1 MATFFSGPTFLSWNR
16 FGNIQ
21 GSWSTNSSTPS
32 SSLPQSWIDRE
43 FYLSKQIVARM
54 LDLGMT
60 PVLPAFTGFV
70 PEAITRVA
78 PNATTVR
85 GSEWNGFGD
94 KYSNVTFLEP
104 FDPLFGEL
112 QGRLLRIQREVY
124 GHTGDVYTLDQYNEN
139 VPFSGETDYL
149 RNISRDT
156 MTSLRDANPNAVWL
170 MQVNPPLPPLRPP
183 FCFFWSWSFC
193 CLAVGGD

>member
-1 MATFFSGPTFLSWNR
+1 MATFFSGPAFLSWNR

-21 GSWSTNSSTPS
+21 GSWTSSNTSTS
-32 SSLPQSWIDRE
+32 SSPLPQSWIDHE
-43 FYLSKQIVARM
+43 FLLSKQIVARM

-70 PEAITRVA
+70 PEGITRVA
-78 PNATTVR
+78 PNATVVR
-85 GSEWNGFGD
+85 GSEWNGFGEV
-94 KYSNVTFLEP
+94 YSNVTFLEP

-124 GHTGDVYTLDQYNEN
+124 GETGDVYTLDQYNEN
-139 VPFSGETDYL
+139 VPFSGDTEYL

-170 MQVNPPLPPLRPP
+170 MQVLPPSLPP
-183 FCFFWSWSFC
+183 SPPPSPA
-193 CLAVGGD
+193 LT